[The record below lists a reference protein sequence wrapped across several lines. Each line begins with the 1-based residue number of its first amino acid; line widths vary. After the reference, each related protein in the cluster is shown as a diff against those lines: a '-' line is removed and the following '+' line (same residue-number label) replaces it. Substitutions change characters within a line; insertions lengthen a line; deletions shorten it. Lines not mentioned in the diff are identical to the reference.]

1 MFEAIYNLW
10 NFILSTILTIRIVD
24 ILDILAVTFIFYQIA
39 KFFKN
44 TKSTQLLKGILIVL
58 LLVGL
63 STILNLKTLNFLL
76 SSTLQ
81 FGVLAL
87 IILFQPELRRILEQF
102 GRKGVKIFKFINIEN
117 KDSDYTP
124 EIIENVTKAVF
135 NLSAN
140 HTGALIAF
148 EREIYLK
155 EITDTGT
162 YVNSDCSELLLEN
175 IFFHNS
181 PLHDGGVVI
190 SKGKIVAAACLFP
203 LSENKDISA
212 EFGTRHRAGIG
223 LSEATDSVIVI
234 VSEETGTISVAING
248 VLKRGFTRE
257 MFYEQLAQC
266 LLPAPEKKDRKFFI
280 KGRNKK

>member
-1 MFEAIYNLW
+1 MLEAIYNLW
-10 NFILSTILTIRIVD
+10 NFIVSTVMLIRLQD
-24 ILDILAVTFIFYQIA
+24 IIDILAVTFIFYQLA

-44 TKSTQLLKGILIVL
+44 TKSTQLLKGILIVM

-63 STILNLKTLNFLL
+63 STVLGLNTLNFLL

-87 IILFQPELRRILEQF
+87 IILFQPEIRRILEQF
-102 GRKGVKIFKFINIEN
+102 GKKGVNILKFMSDDS
-117 KDSDYTP
+117 KDSLYT
-124 EIIENVTKAVF
+124 EELIDNVTKAVF

-140 HTGALIAF
+140 RTGALIAF

-155 EITDTGT
+155 EICDTGT
-162 YVNSDCSELLLEN
+162 YINSDCAQLLLEN

-181 PLHDGGVVI
+181 PLHDGGVVV
-190 SKGKIVAAACLFP
+190 SKGKVAAAGCLFP

-212 EFGTRHRAGIG
+212 ELGTRHRAGLG
-223 LSEATDSVIVI
+223 LSEATDSVIII
-234 VSEETGTISVAING
+234 VSEETGAISVAING

-257 MFYEQLAQC
+257 MLHEQLSQC
-266 LLPAPEKKDRKFFI
+266 LLPATEKKEKKFF
-280 KGRNKK
+280 KGRAKK